1 MFGSAGKTPASN
13 GGIRGG
19 RDDDDDD
26 DEDDE
31 DKARFMK
38 SDISLEQVS
47 CSVRDKIKL
56 MNRHGELLLSR
67 YSELGDLGRLFIT
80 VHTHSRGT
88 GMLDGNRGRN
98 TQWWG

>member
-47 CSVRDKIKL
+47 WLTSFKIKL
-56 MNRHGELLLSR
+56 MDRHGGSLLSR
-67 YSELGDLGRLFIT
+67 YSELGDLGRLFYPCP
-80 VHTHSRGT
+80 HSLQRDWDAG
-88 GMLDGNRGRN
+88 
-98 TQWWG
+98 WE

>member
-26 DEDDE
+26 DDADDE

-47 CSVRDKIKL
+47 WLAPVMSKL
-56 MNRHGELLLSR
+56 MNRHGESLLSR
-67 YSELGDLGRLFIT
+67 YSELGDLGRLFVPLGLI
-80 VHTHSRGT
+80 R
-88 GMLDGNRGRN
+88 
-98 TQWWG
+98 

>member
-1 MFGSAGKTPASN
+1 MFGSAGKTPAAN

-47 CSVRDKIKL
+47 YLIHDQMKL
-56 MNRHGELLLSR
+56 MNRHGGSLLSR
-67 YSELGDLGRLFIT
+67 YSELGDWGRLSVYVQID
-80 VHTHSRGT
+80 R
-88 GMLDGNRGRN
+88 M
-98 TQWWG
+98 

>member
-1 MFGSAGKTPASN
+1 LATGPGGGMFGSAGKTPAAN

-19 RDDDDDD
+19 SRDDDDD

-47 CSVRDKIKL
+47 FLIKVKTKL
-56 MNRHGELLLSR
+56 ISRHGGSLRSR
-67 YSELGDLGRLFIT
+67 YSELGDLGRLSVYIQGHYMWA
-80 VHTHSRGT
+80 V
-88 GMLDGNRGRN
+88 
-98 TQWWG
+98 

>member
-1 MFGSAGKTPASN
+1 MFGSAGKTPAAN

-19 RDDDDDD
+19 RDDDDD

-47 CSVRDKIKL
+47 F
-56 MNRHGELLLSR
+56 
-67 YSELGDLGRLFIT
+67 LFL
-80 VHTHSRGT
+80 V
-88 GMLDGNRGRN
+88 
-98 TQWWG
+98 

>member
-1 MFGSAGKTPASN
+1 MFGSAGKTPAAN

-47 CSVRDKIKL
+47 F
-56 MNRHGELLLSR
+56 
-67 YSELGDLGRLFIT
+67 LFL
-80 VHTHSRGT
+80 V
-88 GMLDGNRGRN
+88 
-98 TQWWG
+98 

>member
-67 YSELGDLGRLFIT
+67 YLELDDW
-80 VHTHSRGT
+80 V
-88 GMLDGNRGRN
+88 RN
-98 TQWWG
+98 VFPETKLTNSAAGKG

>member
-47 CSVRDKIKL
+47 WLARIEIKL
-56 MNRHGELLLSR
+56 MNRHGESLLSR
-67 YSELGDLGRLFIT
+67 YSELVDLGRLFVPVLTQPIG
-80 VHTHSRGT
+80 VGIV
-88 GMLDGNRGRN
+88 DGNTERN
-98 TQWWG
+98 TQC